1 MYACIHTATA
11 NPAIFD
17 LALQFSPVIERT
29 SEDTVAF
36 SIAELGRLL
45 GPPHQIASEI
55 CRAGHE
61 RNVEANLALATNVDT
76 AILLARHVPGVTIAM
91 PGEQRAHLETLPLRA
106 LPILPHL
113 LELLQR
119 WGLKTCGDLAL
130 LPESGVAE
138 RLGPEG
144 IYLRNLARG
153 TFVRPLRLHAMP
165 TNYAERME
173 LEHPLE
179 LLEPLLFLLGRALG
193 ELCRRLRSQ
202 SQAARVIEVKLEL
215 IEGSYSCNLEFP
227 VPLEEKQSILKLL
240 QLHLERHPPPAPVTA
255 FTLRVEPAAPRR
267 IQGGLFRPPAPAPDK
282 LQITL
287 ARIAGMVGKENA
299 GAPVLLETHRPDAF
313 ALGQLN
319 LQPATPETR
328 ERPEALR
335 LAFRLFRPAPRA
347 RVKLAHA
354 APRSVYAAGV
364 QGSVVR
370 AAGPWKTSG
379 EWWDRASFWSRE
391 EWDVAL
397 DDGALYRI
405 YLDLHTE
412 EWYVQGVYD

>member
-1 MYACIHTATA
+1 M
-11 NPAIFD
+11 
-17 LALQFSPVIERT
+17 ALQFSPVIERT

-61 RNVEANLALATNVDT
+61 RNVEANLALAANVDT
-76 AILLARHVPGVTIAM
+76 ATLLARHVPGVTIAM